1 MLLRAAAQAGAG
13 SLFAARRTL
22 EQAMREH
29 PKSYLPCYN
38 LANLTLRLG
47 ESVEAAREYYEQGRS
62 LGGPRNEA
70 LEAKVNQK

>member
-1 MLLRAAAQAGAG
+1 
-13 SLFAARRTL
+13 
-22 EQAMREH
+22 MREH